1 VEPIGRLGRRDED
14 RRAEPSAA
22 HARPAPARIRTV
34 PRSREPNRPS
44 LRRDRGARCR
54 ATARGRRLVGPASLL
69 ALAVALAL
77 PVEASPPDDWTIET
91 RPNDEKLVK
100 QRFDKL
106 RANPFDNK
114 QWRAL
119 EKALGRGGLIR
130 KIEAA
135 SDRTPDNVN
144 LQILRA
150 QGELLSGDARGAAD
164 RLTKLDGKAGRWDR
178 RVFDMRIDAL
188 EQAKAWSEAIDV
200 LEAEAKATPKDAE
213 RLLERAFKLA
223 DRASM
228 SDRALEL
235 AKALAAKKPKDP
247 AALVRVARAARSAG
261 KHDESDAAYEKA
273 IAKAKGDAKSELI
286 AERARALVDAGKTG
300 AAAKLLWNLLDDGSR
315 GRADQRESWW
325 DDLET
330 CYRKEARSE
339 VLVDELGKWLES
351 PKHVKEVAAWQAL
364 ARAQKAA
371 GQNPIPS
378 LKKAIDLAPRDPV
391 TRAALIEALEEQGE
405 SEAALEQYRE
415 LKGRSAE
422 EVRLGLEMAE
432 RLVTNGERETG
443 LEIAAE
449 IRQNG
454 ARDSDTLLLLI
465 EFYNN
470 VDERNLA
477 LDTARSL
484 VKVAGRSADARVALG
499 EQLWEMG
506 QRKEALE
513 QWEQLPK
520 LVRPSHKGWYRHAEI
535 LADHSNMDR
544 GLRDAALDSLEK
556 ALKSRPTEPSYLRL
570 EAMLEEE
577 RNRPDR
583 ALEIWEKVRD
593 VAQDPTQELLR
604 AEARTRIVELLAGP
618 GLPNRSQKRGQ
629 AVAAAEAALAKGPSP
644 EALEAGLFLAELYSR
659 EENYDGAVAMYSKLR
674 DMFPSDPDRLMELA
688 IAERRAGRAE
698 EAVRTLE
705 QLLPLSPAQEVDA
718 LFMLSELSHE
728 LDKPEQAREAA
739 LRALERGSSGV
750 RVLLRLGELNERRG
764 EIEQALWCYETV
776 LEAQPDHARTRM
788 RLAELQLTTG
798 DIQAAAKSFRDLL
811 EGGGPPDL
819 MREAG
824 ARALDLAE
832 VTDTTNVLLDLAVK
846 RTKREPN
853 ADEPRDFLLST
864 LDRIDPAEV
873 ETWLRAGTKT
883 RDDNR
888 VAAMRRPLVA
898 ALSRGSINNRMSA
911 AEHLGELAL
920 PDTAV
925 HLARTGANLQP
936 PRNAT
941 HAVRQRFIAARVAA
955 THAAGELDD
964 PESIPVMAEIVSD
977 HNVVDP
983 EVRAAAFWALAR
995 SSDARAAEPLR
1006 QRIRARDD
1014 EVGIT
1019 LSCLGLARLSRDEL
1033 RVEDLVVIDRIARE
1047 STRLPVRRA
1056 CTFAAAALT
1065 PDFRVVR
1072 LHPQLHDAD
1081 PFVAAIAA
1089 WRIGQVDRAK
1099 VRDDSIE
1106 ALFGLYFGPGGLP
1119 RDAAIASLVRLLGP
1133 TPSPGGVATPPV
1145 PQRRNWE
1152 TVVERWLVDH
1162 LSPTVAPL
1170 DPSAVGDRTA
1180 QILAAWRAS
1189 MNGTRA
1195 ELTAAK
1201 DAARACSEAS
1211 DASADQTPA
1220 QLCLEPLVRGTVEI
1234 GR

>member
-1 VEPIGRLGRRDED
+1 
-14 RRAEPSAA
+14 
-22 HARPAPARIRTV
+22 V
-34 PRSREPNRPS
+34 PRSREPTRPHPTWAPAPRES
-44 LRRDRGARCR
+44 AR
-54 ATARGRRLVGPASLL
+54 ARRLVAPAGLL
-69 ALAVALAL
+69 GLLVVLAL
-77 PVEASPPDDWTIET
+77 PVEASPPDEWTIET
-91 RPNDEKLVK
+91 RPDDDKLVK

-106 RANPFDNK
+106 RKNPFDGK

-130 KIEAA
+130 RLESA
-135 SDRTPDNVN
+135 SDRSPNNTA

-150 QGELLSGDARGAAD
+150 KGEMLEGDPRAAAE
-164 RLTKLDGKAGRWDR
+164 RLAKLAGKAGRWER

-188 EQAKAWSEAIDV
+188 EQAKSWSEAIDV
-200 LEAEAKATPKDAE
+200 LEAEAKADPKEAE
-213 RLLERAFKLA
+213 RLLERAYKLA

-228 SDRALEL
+228 SERALEL
-235 AKALAAKKPKDP
+235 AEALAAKKPKDVG
-247 AALVRVARAARSAG
+247 AIVRVARAARSAD
-261 KHDESDAAYEKA
+261 KFEQSDAAYAKA
-273 IAKAKGDAKSELI
+273 VSKAKGDAKSELI
-286 AERARALVDAGKTG
+286 AERARAQIDADETG
-300 AAAKLLWNLLDDGSR
+300 TAAKLLWDLLDDGGR
-315 GRADQRESWW
+315 GRADQREGWW

-339 VLVDELGKWLES
+339 VLVAELEKWLEE
-351 PKHVKEVAAWQAL
+351 PKHAKEVAAWQAL

-371 GQNPIPS
+371 GLNPIPA

-391 TRAALIEALEEQGE
+391 ARAALIEALEEQGQ

-415 LKGRSAE
+415 LRGRSPE

-432 RLVTNGERETG
+432 RLLTNGERDTG

-454 ARDSDTLLLLI
+454 ARDRDTLLLLI

-470 VDERNLA
+470 VDERDLA

-484 VKVAGRSADARVALG
+484 VKVAGRSPEARVALG

-513 QWEQLPK
+513 QWEQLPR
-520 LVRPSHKGWYRHAEI
+520 LVRPSHKGWFRHAEI

-544 GLRDAALDSLEK
+544 SLRDTALDSLQK
-556 ALKSRPTEPSYLRL
+556 ALKSKPTEPTYLRL

-593 VAQDPTQELLR
+593 VARDPAQELLR

-618 GLPNRSQKRGQ
+618 GLPNRSQKRAS
-629 AVAAAEAALAKGPSP
+629 AVAEAEAALAKGPSP

-659 EENYDGAVAMYSKLR
+659 EENYSGAVQMYTKLR
-674 DMFPSDPDRLMELA
+674 DLFPSDPDRLMELA
-688 IAERRAGRAE
+688 VAQRRASLPD

-705 QLLPLSPAQEVDA
+705 QLLPLAPSREVDV
-718 LFMLSELSHE
+718 LVMLTELSHE
-728 LDKPEQAREAA
+728 LERPEAAREAA
-739 LRALERGSSGV
+739 VRALERGSSGV
-750 RVLLRLGELNERRG
+750 RALLRLGELSERRG
-764 EIEQALWCYETV
+764 NVEQALWCYQTV
-776 LEAQPDHARTRM
+776 LDAQPDHARTRM

-798 DIQAAAKSFRDLL
+798 DVTGAAKSFRDLL
-811 EGGGPPDL
+811 EAGGPADL

-832 VTDTTNVLLDLAVK
+832 VTDSIPAVLELAVK

-864 LDRIDPAEV
+864 LDRIDGEQV
-873 ETWLRAGTKT
+873 ETWLRAGGEA

-911 AEHLGELAL
+911 AEHLGELGL

-925 HLARTGANLQP
+925 HLARTGAHLQP
-936 PRNAT
+936 PRDAT

-955 THAAGELDD
+955 TRAAGELDD
-964 PESIPVMAEIVSD
+964 PASIPVMAEMVEDRS
-977 HNVVDP
+977 VDRQ
-983 EVRAAAFWALAR
+983 VRAAAFWALAR
-995 SSDARAAEPLR
+995 STDASAAEPLR
-1006 QRIRARDD
+1006 ERIRDRDD
-1014 EVGIT
+1014 EVAIT
-1019 LSCLGLARLSRDEL
+1019 LSCLGLARLSRDQQ

-1047 STRLPVRRA
+1047 STRAPVRRA

-1065 PDFRVVR
+1065 PDFRVIR
-1072 LHPQLHDAD
+1072 LHPRLHDPD

-1089 WRIGQVDRAK
+1089 WRIGQVEPGK

-1106 ALFGLYFGPGGLP
+1106 ALFRLYFGPGGLP
-1119 RDAAIASLVRLLGP
+1119 RDAAIASLVRLLGSDP
-1133 TPSPGGVATPPV
+1133 APGGIARPPI
-1145 PQRRNWE
+1145 PRERNWD

-1162 LSPTVAPL
+1162 LAPSVAPL
-1170 DPSAVGDRTA
+1170 DAAEIDA
-1180 QILAAWRAS
+1180 QLPQVLAAWRAS
-1189 MNGTRA
+1189 MSGTRA
-1195 ELTAAK
+1195 EL
-1201 DAARACSEAS
+1201 DAAREAAQGCSGT
-1211 DASADQTPA
+1211 ADEPRDETPSE
-1220 QLCLEPLVRGTVEI
+1220 LCLEPLVHGSVEI
-1234 GR
+1234 PR